1 MPLDNLPLLGTH
13 QQGQAKPARKRQ
25 PALREDLTEPRSKFG
40 CVAQSWHTLLGQLK
54 YQHAQQWR

>member
-13 QQGQAKPARKRQ
+13 QQGQAKQASKRQ
-25 PALREDLTEPRSKFG
+25 PALRQDPRSKFG
-40 CVAQSWHTLLGQLK
+40 CVAHSWHTLQGQLK